1 MISKFKFFSE
11 LNFLL
16 KNGESF
22 VVFKKPSHNKIV
34 CQQGD
39 IFKGKISELSDK
51 RGFLFMPFDTSEDGF
66 LISPKTTIETEFHLD
81 ISKIQNVDISIKEL
95 NSKKKSY
102 VKYINN
108 TISEIRNSRLE
119 KVVCSSSFNFKINSK
134 LMIEYFKS
142 LLQLN
147 HDAFCYLFYHSE
159 IGIWLGAT
167 PEKLISLNNHL
178 VTTFALAATKKK
190 VDQSWTDKEFTEHK
204 IVEDQIASDLNN
216 ECTNI
221 EIGALQ
227 TIKAGN
233 IFHLKSVIKAKTN
246 NFSSQLIKVLHP
258 TPAIAGMPKNKAIE
272 HINKTENYERSFY
285 TGYLGQYEKK
295 SCDIYVNIRCAK
307 IVGDN
312 LTVFVGGGITKDS
325 NAIDEWHEILNKSQ
339 TMLRVFHQG

>member
-22 VVFKKPSHNKIV
+22 VAFKKPSHDKIV

-39 IFKGKISELSDK
+39 IFKGKISEMSGK
-51 RGFLFMPFDTSEDGF
+51 RGFLFMPFDTREDGF
-66 LISPKTTIETEFHLD
+66 LMSPKTTIETEFHLD
-81 ISKIQNVDISIKEL
+81 MSKIQNVDISIKEFD
-95 NSKKKSY
+95 SKKKSY
-102 VKYINN
+102 VKYIKN
-108 TISEIRNSRLE
+108 TISYIQDSGLE
-119 KVVCSSSFNFKINSK
+119 KVVCSSSFKFKINSK
-134 LMIEYFKS
+134 LLIEYFKS

-147 HDAFCYLFYHSE
+147 HDAFCYLFYHPE

-167 PEKLISLNNHL
+167 PEKLINLNNHS

-190 VDQSWTDKEFTEHK
+190 ADQSWNDKEFTEHK
-204 IVEDQIASDLNN
+204 IVEDQIVSDLNN
-216 ECTNI
+216 YCTNI

-246 NFSSQLIKVLHP
+246 NFSSELIKVLHP
-258 TPAIAGMPKNKAIE
+258 TPAVAGMPKNKAVNR
-272 HINKTENYERSFY
+272 INKTENYDRSFY
-285 TGYLGQYEKK
+285 TGYLGQYDKK

-307 IVGDN
+307 VVGDN
-312 LTVFVGGGITKDS
+312 LTVYVGGGITKDS
-325 NAIDEWHEILNKSQ
+325 NASDEWNEIVNKSQ
-339 TMLRVFHQG
+339 TMLAVFHSS